1 MSAVKTYILLFS
13 LFLFSCTE
21 RENSETTL
29 NFHNGKFRIVQF
41 TDIHFQYNSYR
52 SDSALVMIKKVIER
66 ENPDLVMLTGD
77 IACSTNTRK
86 AWLAIAGVL
95 ADAGV
100 PWGVTFGNH
109 DPEYELTKE
118 EIIETIED
126 LPHNLTV
133 NGPSEIAGNGNYI
146 LEIKSEGS
154 DGTAALLYCFDSH
167 SSFISATDLG
177 TYEWI
182 DFSQIAWYREQ
193 SRKYSTRNGGKPL
206 PALAFFHIPLPEY
219 NEIAGKEGTYG
230 IYKEKVCCPD
240 LNSGMYTAMLEC
252 GDVMGM
258 FTGHDH
264 DNNYIGCLR
273 KICLAYGYVSG
284 RQCYGSIGRGARVID
299 LFEGERH
306 FDTYVIKMY
315 ECDRDKD
322 IWQAAEDQSPQFF
335 VTFRDSVLSETSH

>member
-1 MSAVKTYILLFS
+1 MSGSKIFLLWFS

-29 NFHNGKFRIVQF
+29 QFQDGKFRIVQF
-41 TDIHFQYNSYR
+41 TDIHFQYDSYR
-52 SDSALVMIKKVIER
+52 SDSALVLMKKVIES
-66 ENPDLVMLTGD
+66 EKPDLVMLTGD
-77 IACSTNTRK
+77 IVCSRNTRN
-86 AWLAIAGVL
+86 AWLKLTDVL
-95 ADAGV
+95 VDAGV

-118 EIIETIED
+118 EIIETIEG
-126 LPHNLTV
+126 LPNNLTV

-154 DGTAALLYCFDSH
+154 DMTAALLYCFDSH
-167 SSFISATDLG
+167 SSFEPETDLG

-182 DFSQIAWYREQ
+182 EFSQIAWYREQ
-193 SRKYSTRNGGKPL
+193 SRKYSTLNGGKPL
-206 PALAFFHIPLPEY
+206 PSLAFFHIPLPEY
-219 NEIAGKEGTYG
+219 NEIAGREGTIG
-230 IYKEKVCCPD
+230 IYEESVCCPD
-240 LNSGMYTAMLEC
+240 LNSGMYTSMLEC

-264 DNNYIGCLR
+264 DNNFIGSLR
-273 KICLAYGYVSG
+273 KICMAYGYASG
-284 RQCYGSIGRGARVID
+284 RQSYGSIGRGARVID
-299 LFEGERH
+299 LYEGKRH

-322 IWQAAEDQSPQFF
+322 IWQPAEDRSPQFF
-335 VTFRDSVLSETSH
+335 VTFRDSVLTEASH